1 MFDRLRAICDAKTDN
16 LSDLADIA
24 SPDDP
29 AFFDGAQFSGA
40 DLRDTDLTRFHLS
53 GALLK
58 GAEIDDKTVL
68 PDSTA
73 LLDLV
78 KHDDDKSHVTS
89 FVHTFSSIVQAEVIS
104 SLEELERRL
113 PKQQSSNIKGP
124 VSRRSLDIP
133 NKNENDRTF
142 RYTSI
147 RKMKSI
153 AADIVTSAERDVTI
167 GGLLSNMDRLV
178 ALIHVCEAA
187 MRRSEQRMYRRIST
201 AITFEISKL
210 GLVEDSQSGHVLL
223 TRPQWKEVLTALTSE
238 KLDREYIEVGIQGGS
253 AEILGQL
260 MIKLFVLL
268 EQLKDVYLSLPADHG
283 KVDTTSF
290 EIHNFKDT
298 AQPEVYHG
306 RSYVM

>member
-16 LSDLADIA
+16 LSDLAEIA

-29 AFFDGAQFSGA
+29 AFFDGAQFNGA
-40 DLRDTDLTRFHLS
+40 DLRSTDLARFHLR

-58 GAEIDDKTVL
+58 GAEIDDKTIL
-68 PDSTA
+68 PDSTP

-89 FVHTFSSIVQAEVIS
+89 FVHTFSSIFQAEVIS
-104 SLEELERRL
+104 TLEELERRL
-113 PKQQSSNIKGP
+113 PKQHSSNIKGP

-153 AADIVTSAERDVTI
+153 AADIVTSGERDVTI
-167 GGLLSNMDRLV
+167 GGLLRNMDRLV
-178 ALIHVCEAA
+178 AIIQVCEAA
-187 MRRSEQRMYRRIST
+187 MRRSEQRMYRRISQS
-201 AITFEISKL
+201 ISFEISKL
-210 GLVEDSQSGHVLL
+210 GIVEDSESRQVLL
-223 TRPQWKEVLTALTSE
+223 TRSQWKDVLTALTSE
-238 KLDREYIEVGIQGGS
+238 KSRRGYVEVVIQSDS

-290 EIHNFKDT
+290 EIHNFEDT
-298 AQPEVYHG
+298 TQPEVYHG